1 MVSSLA
7 TIGLPTTTVA
17 IAVSQFEFAGV
28 VPASHNWYVIV
39 YVPDVVFGANVNT
52 PSASILNGPV
62 VIGVTSVLD
71 AVTGTPFKVSFKVTF
86 PTVVATVVL
95 GV

>member
-1 MVSSLA
+1 M
-7 TIGLPTTTVA
+7 
-17 IAVSQFEFAGV
+17 
-28 VPASHNWYVIV
+28 